1 VSSISGSDSDNQ
13 DDYQNQSDDE
23 SDYLSENEDDSKND
37 LFQIKM
43 RSQPKI
49 AFKLSDSNVLVM
61 HRCLLH
67 GKKVFYK
74 KKKKTLKNNLISVK
88 SNRQIQI
95 ILKMLSKL
103 LNQFQIKINGV

>member
-1 VSSISGSDSDNQ
+1 MSSISGSDSDDNQ

-23 SDYLSENEDDSKND
+23 SDYLSENEHDSKND

-67 GKKVFYK
+67 GKKVFFAFNEDDIKQIVLMVTILWIPHYW
-74 KKKKTLKNNLISVK
+74 LFFIVK
-88 SNRQIQI
+88 I
-95 ILKMLSKL
+95 
-103 LNQFQIKINGV
+103 

>member
-1 VSSISGSDSDNQ
+1 MSSISGSDSDNQ

-67 GKKVFYK
+67 GKKVFYYK
-74 KKKKTLKNNLISVK
+74 KKKNA
-88 SNRQIQI
+88 
-95 ILKMLSKL
+95 
-103 LNQFQIKINGV
+103 